1 MTQVYNPEQPGENV
15 KQGTSIRILFFV
27 LFVGLLFERQA
38 SAYVDPGSGALIW
51 QGIASAFVALL
62 FYFRKLVKWTRH
74 RSDRQN

>member
-1 MTQVYNPEQPGENV
+1 V
-15 KQGTSIRILFFV
+15 KQGTAVRIFF
-27 LFVGLLFERQA
+27 LAFFLGLLFEREA

-74 RSDRQN
+74 RDNREN

>member
-1 MTQVYNPEQPGENV
+1 V
-15 KQGTSIRILFFV
+15 KRGTAVRIFFFLLFA
-27 LFVGLLFERQA
+27 GLLFEQRA

-74 RSDRQN
+74 RGHRDD

>member
-1 MTQVYNPEQPGENV
+1 V
-15 KQGTSIRILFFV
+15 KQGTATRILFLL
-27 LFVGLLFERQA
+27 LFVGLLFERKA

-74 RSDRQN
+74 RSDREN